1 MEGLFICPEGAAAVA
16 AFKRLAA
23 GGYLHPEQR
32 VVLFNTGS
40 GLKYAELVK
49 SEFPSARSVRP

>member
-40 GLKYAELVK
+40 GLNT
-49 SEFPSARSVRP
+49 PNW